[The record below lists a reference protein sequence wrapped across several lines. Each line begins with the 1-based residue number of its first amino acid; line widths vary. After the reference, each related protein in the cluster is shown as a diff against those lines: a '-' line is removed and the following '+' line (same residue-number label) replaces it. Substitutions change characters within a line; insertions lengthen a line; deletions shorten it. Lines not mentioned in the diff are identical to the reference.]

1 MNCKFLAISFAS
13 MLVLA
18 CAMAGPASARG
29 GGGGG
34 GHGSSYGGGSM
45 KGGSMKG
52 GSMMGAIGPTG
63 SSWGSNSVACK
74 TGKEHSSRCRRG
86 Y

>member
-1 MNCKFLAISFAS
+1 MNRKFLAISFAS
-13 MLVLA
+13 MFFLI
-18 CAMAGPASARG
+18 CAMAGPTSAHGG

-34 GHGSSYGGGSM
+34 GHG
-45 KGGSMKG
+45 GGSMKG

-63 SSWGSNSVACK
+63 SSSGSNSVACK

>member
-1 MNCKFLAISFAS
+1 MNRKFLAISFAS
-13 MLVLA
+13 MFVLV
-18 CAMAGPASARG
+18 CAMAGPAGAHG

-34 GHGSSYGGGSM
+34 GHGSGYG
-45 KGGSMKG
+45 GGSMKG

-63 SSWGSNSVACK
+63 SSSGSNSVACK

>member
-1 MNCKFLAISFAS
+1 MNRKFLAISFAS
-13 MLVLA
+13 MFVVA

-29 GGGGG
+29 GGGG
-34 GHGSSYGGGSM
+34 HSGGSM
-45 KGGSMKG
+45 KGPGT
-52 GSMMGAIGPTG
+52 MMGTVGPTG
-63 SSWGSNSVACK
+63 SSGGANSVACK